1 MAKPRFAGEIIVAR
15 RNMIGQVGTKI
26 DDVAEGLRASLPKF
40 SKEEK
45 LKHYILKLR
54 LVWEGRLCLD

>member
-15 RNMIGQVGTKI
+15 RNRIGQIGTKI
-26 DDVAEGLRASLPKF
+26 DDAVGGMRETLPKY

-45 LKHYILKLR
+45 LRHYNIKLK
-54 LVWEGRLCLD
+54 LVWEGRLCLE